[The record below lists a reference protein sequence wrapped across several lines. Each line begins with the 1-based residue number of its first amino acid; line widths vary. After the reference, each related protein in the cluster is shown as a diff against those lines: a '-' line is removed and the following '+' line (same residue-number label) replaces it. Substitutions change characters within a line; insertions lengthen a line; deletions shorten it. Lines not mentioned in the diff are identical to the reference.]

1 MEDDD
6 RPDDAKRL
14 ETARLDR
21 GFKTA
26 KDAARFFGWSYE
38 TYIQHEQGRRG
49 IGRAA
54 DKYAK
59 AYKVSKAWLLTG
71 EGGGQQFVPLVGRAG
86 AGSAVAL
93 FALNGDDPAEE
104 VPLPPGVA
112 ASPSLVAVEVEGT
125 SLGAL
130 FDRSLVFYDDRR
142 SPVSEDLLRKL
153 CIVGLTDGR
162 VLIKQILPG
171 SKRGFYHLLSQT
183 EGMIED
189 VAIDWAARVK
199 SVVPR

>member
-1 MEDDD
+1 MIDGKALKEA
-6 RPDDAKRL
+6 REAKGLSQKALAQEVGVAQQLIGQL
-14 ETARLDR
+14 ER
-21 GFKTA
+21 GEVKT
-26 KDAARFFGWSYE
+26 
-38 TYIQHEQGRRG
+38 
-49 IGRAA
+49 
-54 DKYAK
+54 
-59 AYKVSKAWLLTG
+59 SKAIYKIAKSLDVGVTSLDPEIPSG
-71 EGGGQQFVPLVGRAG
+71 AEGGDTVPLVGRAG

-112 ASPSLVAVEVEGT
+112 ASPTLVAVEIEGT

-189 VAIDWAARVK
+189 VSIDWAARVK